1 MTSANL
7 SLGERIKNNRMYI
20 ARTLWTSLVALPF
33 FAAYF
38 ILGVI
43 MMVSRS
49 INYAAIYNQSQE
61 VLAGEKLAAV
71 ERITGM
77 NSIAWIMVAGCA
89 VMFALQGFSYV
100 FNISQIDF
108 YLSQPTTRAQ
118 RIRKNFVNAHATF
131 LMMYIGC
138 EVVALIIAAAMGA
151 VNSNVLLSAVIETVR
166 AFILFFTYY
175 NITVLAVMLSGSL
188 PIAILL
194 TAGFAFISIIISG
207 EVMLFK
213 SIFFATYS
221 ASEPMN
227 VILSP
232 LYDRIA
238 SMGSLFTDNLS
249 GALQKS
255 GYISDSLRKIG
266 LLELDTI
273 IVGIIAFIAVLI
285 FSGFR
290 KTEHV
295 GQSIPIRPF
304 RWFIKILVCI
314 LIGLG
319 SGYFVYLLYSGVWN
333 SRLYMMMCIVMVLAT
348 ILTGCVTEVILEG
361 NIRRMF
367 KGMAQTIMG
376 IAIVV
381 LVFVIY
387 RGDLLGFDSFVPA
400 PDKVAS
406 CAFKLYTN
414 SFNYFDSINGGRYEF
429 DTSEYMEITD
439 IEDFLTVA
447 RAGMTTQREVSS
459 ASQEGRY
466 PDEGYQAEI
475 IYRMKNGKKIYRQIT
490 IPYDTVDESMDR
502 ILSSEAYKKGAF
514 EVFHDEIIREV
525 MAKAGSK
532 TLTFVTPTNSSST
545 KDFDYAEVSDAYR
558 QDVLDNYSFLEVKNK
573 MPVAS
578 VELEVNGES
587 YAYGTLEVYD
597 NYTNTISLMK
607 KYGIYSDSAINPE
620 DIQKIVI
627 TNYYP
632 GHDMDT
638 EDYQDITED
647 LESTS
652 VTYTEKDKIKAVL
665 EAAISTDYYNQWYNY
680 NNNNSGYSI
689 EVYKNGEMYSA
700 AYYTFLKGK
709 VPGFV
714 AEDTNR

>member
-7 SLGERIKNNRMYI
+7 SLGERLKNNRMYI
-20 ARTLWTSLVALPF
+20 GRTLWTSLVALPF

-49 INYAAIYNQSQE
+49 VNYAAIYNQSQE
-61 VLAGEKLAAV
+61 ILRGEKIAAV

-77 NSIAWIMVAGCA
+77 NSITWLMVAGCA

-118 RIRKNFVNAHATF
+118 RIRKNYVNAHTTF

-151 VNSNVLLSAVIETVR
+151 VNGNVLMSAGIETVR
-166 AFILFFTYY
+166 NFILFFTYY

-194 TAGFAFISIIISG
+194 TAGFTFISIILSG

-213 SIFFATYS
+213 SIFFATYT
-221 ASEPMN
+221 ASEPMT

-238 SMGSLFTDNLS
+238 AMGSLYTDSLS
-249 GALQKS
+249 RAVQKS
-255 GYISDSLRKIG
+255 GYIAENLKIITRG
-266 LLELDTI
+266 EVDIL
-273 IVGIIAFIAVLI
+273 IVGIIAFVAVLV
-285 FSGFR
+285 FSRFR

-319 SGYFVYLLYSGVWN
+319 AGYFVYLLYSGVWN
-333 SRLYMMMCIVMVLAT
+333 TRLYMMMCVIMVLAT
-348 ILTGCVTEVILEG
+348 ILAGCVTEIILEG

-367 KGMAQTIMG
+367 KGMAQTVMG
-376 IAIVV
+376 IAVVV

-387 RGDLLGFDSFVPA
+387 RGDLLGYDSFVPA
-400 PDKVAS
+400 ADKIES
-406 CAFKLYTN
+406 CAFKIYTN

-429 DTSEYMEITD
+429 DTSEYMKITD
-439 IEDFLTVA
+439 IDDFLTIA
-447 RAGMTTQREVSS
+447 KAGMETQREITM
-459 ASQEGRY
+459 ASQEGKY
-466 PDEGYQAEI
+466 PDVGYSTEI
-475 IYRMKNGKKIYRQIT
+475 IYRMKSGRKIYRQIT
-490 IPYDTVDESMDR
+490 IPYDTVDESLER
-502 ILSSEAYKKGAF
+502 ILSGDEYKTGGF

-525 MAKAGSK
+525 MAKASNK
-532 TLTFVTPTNSSST
+532 TLSFVTPGATNST

-558 QDVLDNYSFLEVKNK
+558 KDILENYSFSEVRNK
-573 MPVAS
+573 MPIAT
-578 VELEVNGES
+578 VEIEVNGES
-587 YAYGTLEVYD
+587 YAYGSFEIYD
-597 NYTNTISLMK
+597 NYRNIISLMK
-607 KYGIYSDSAINPE
+607 KYGIYSDSVVNPD
-620 DIQKIVI
+620 DIEKLVI

-638 EDYQDITED
+638 EDYADIPDD

-665 EAAISTDYYNQWYNY
+665 DASIANNYYNQWYNY
-680 NNNNSGYSI
+680 NNNNTGYSI
-689 EVYKNGEMYSA
+689 EVYKNGEMYSG